1 MENIKNSFK
10 KLLERVEKDMK
21 KEDKKIIE
29 EKKDV
34 VEKKTPVKE
43 WYNNKLYD
51 MLIKQWTKK
60 KNG

>member
-34 VEKKTPVKE
+34 VTKKTPVKE

>member
-34 VEKKTPVKE
+34 VAKKTPVKE